1 MTNEQWE
8 AVEQKLQS
16 LYGITVKLQ
25 ADGYVLSLQIQRHKM
40 KLYIVVYVDGKIKG
54 EWLMKDCEIR
64 RKFFQKSKHSLLSR
78 KEQEK
83 LKRERKAVREL
94 VLAQS
99 VYYSYSPY
107 WSSFRSLKRHLCQN
121 CTDIA
126 LYEEVE
132 A

>member
-1 MTNEQWE
+1 MTKEQWE
-8 AVEQKLQS
+8 TVEQKLQS
-16 LYGITVKLQ
+16 LYGIIVKLQ

-54 EWLMKDCEIR
+54 EWLMEDCEIR

-83 LKRERKAVREL
+83 LKRERKAFREA
-94 VLAQS
+94 VLSNS
-99 VYYSYSPY
+99 VYYTYSPY

-121 CTDIA
+121 CTDIT